1 MFVMKK
7 FIVLLLLLISTES
20 LYSQQLMQDSKK
32 VTLNGYVKYMNTIMD
47 LPDNQSAFIGQPKG
61 AWVNESMFH
70 NRLNFRWYISNS
82 FTFAA
87 EARNRLIYGDMV
99 EGFAEYPKL
108 ISQDNGYF
116 DELTNN
122 IIDKNAY
129 LLNTSID
136 RLWVNYR
143 KGKFEAKIGRQRIN
157 WGQAYVWNPNDIFN
171 AYSFFDF
178 DYEEKLG
185 SDAIRLQY
193 YPTFTSSAEVAVKV
207 DNKERITAAG
217 YYRFNK
223 FGYDIQLLG
232 GVLNDDEYVAG
243 AGWSGNIKDAGFNGE
258 LTYIW
263 PAKGNDNDSEILLSS
278 VSANYMFDNSVYLMA
293 EGYYNG
299 NYKNMDVGQF
309 SGFYFQDMS
318 VKTLSFSELSWFAQ
332 ASYPI
337 HPLLDGTLAFMYYPD
352 IDGYFINPSLK
363 YSLTNNIQLS
373 MHGQLF
379 KGKFGSAEEE
389 TIKFLFFRFKWSYY
403 AIKL

>member
-1 MFVMKK
+1 MKR
-7 FIVLLLLLISTES
+7 FIVLLLLFISTES
-20 LYSQQLMQDSKK
+20 LYSQLMQDSKK

-47 LPDNQSAFIGQPKG
+47 LPDNLSAFIGQPEG

-70 NRLNFRWYISNS
+70 NRLNFRWYVSNS

-99 EGFAEYPKL
+99 EGLAEYPDM
-108 ISQDNGYF
+108 ISRDNGYF
-116 DELTNN
+116 DELTHN
-122 IIDKNAY
+122 IIEKDAY
-129 LLNTSID
+129 LLNTSVD

-143 KGKFEAKIGRQRIN
+143 KGKFEAKVGRQRIN

-178 DYEEKLG
+178 DYEEKPG

-193 YPTFTSSAEVAVKV
+193 YPTFTSSAELAVKV
-207 DNKERITAAG
+207 DNQERVTAAG
-217 YYRFNK
+217 YYRFTQ

-258 LTYIW
+258 LTYIR
-263 PAKGNDNDSEILLSS
+263 PVKGNDEDSEILLSS
-278 VSANYMFDNSVYLMA
+278 VSANYMFNNSLYLMA

-299 NYKNMDVGQF
+299 NYKNMDIGQF
-309 SGFYFQDMS
+309 SGLYFQDLS
-318 VKTLSFSELSWFAQ
+318 VKTLSFSEFSWFGQ

-337 HPLLDGTLAFMYYPD
+337 HPLLDGTIAVMYYPD
-352 IDGYFINPSLK
+352 IDGYFINPSLQ
-363 YSLTNNIQLS
+363 YSLTDNVQLS
-373 MHGQLF
+373 MHGQFF
-379 KGKFGSAEEE
+379 KGKFGSTKQE
-389 TIKFLFFRFKWSYY
+389 TIKFLFFRFKWSY
-403 AIKL
+403 